1 MSEIFPFIISGFL
14 LGFTAGISP
23 GPLLTLVISE
33 TLKHNKLS
41 GIKVAIAPLI
51 TDGPILLVSLF
62 LLTRLS
68 NLNFLLGAISLFG
81 AGFLIYLGYESLTI
95 KSINLNIQKTGEQ
108 SLKRGIIANALS
120 PNPYLFYFSIG
131 GPIMIKA
138 LGISIVALLSF
149 IGSFLLLLVGS
160 KIVISL
166 IVEKS
171 KTFFKSKTYIYTL
184 KFLGLVLI
192 IFAIIFLKDALTFFK
207 VI

>member
-81 AGFLIYLGYESLTI
+81 AEFLIYLGYESLTI

-120 PNPYLFYFSIG
+120 PNPYLFSFSIG

>member
-120 PNPYLFYFSIG
+120 PNPYLFSFSIG